1 MEIQTALRQ
10 FCDYSSFIRG
20 FSKATTQRYINAIH
34 LFASDMGITSIEE
47 VTEALFRSFMLQG
60 RVSRHWSANS
70 YITYHKSFVVFFR
83 WCVNEGYMEINP
95 ADGMEMPKTDRKLP
109 PKLSRQ
115 EATRILETAYN
126 MPYDY
131 TFLRYRNHAIF
142 AVFLY
147 AGLRK
152 QEVLSLTLT
161 DVDLQNR
168 TIFVRRGK
176 GAKDRIVPMGG
187 TLITIL
193 ERYLVERK
201 RLKKS
206 CPEFFTSLNRNVG
219 FTGTGMKRLIEK
231 MNRASGIPF
240 SAHKLRHSFAT
251 MMLEGGCDI
260 FSLSRMMGHSDI
272 KTTTIYLAATA
283 EHLRDQIDK
292 HPMDERATYKA
303 L

>member
-1 MEIQTALRQ
+1 MEITTALRQ

-20 FSKATTQRYINAIH
+20 FSRSTIQRYKSAIQ
-34 LFASDMGITSIEE
+34 LYASSCGI
-47 VTEALFRSFMLQG
+47 VTMEQATLQSFRSFMLDG
-60 RVSRHWSANS
+60 RTRRGWTANS
-70 YITYHKSFVVFFR
+70 YITYHKSFAVFFR
-83 WCVNEGYMEINP
+83 WCVNEGYMEENP
-95 ADGMEMPKTDRKLP
+95 ADGMEMPKMDRKLP
-109 PKLSRQ
+109 PKLTRQ
-115 EATRILETAYN
+115 EAQRILETARN
-126 MPYDY
+126 MPYPY

-142 AVFLY
+142 ATFLY

-152 QEVLSLTLT
+152 QEVLSLTLR

-168 TIFVRRGK
+168 TIFIRRGK

-187 TLITIL
+187 SLITIL

-201 RLKKS
+201 RLNKT
-206 CPEFFTSLNRNVG
+206 CPEFFTSLNRNCG
-219 FTGTGMKRLIEK
+219 FTGTGMKRLIVQ

-260 FSLSRMMGHSDI
+260 YSLSRMMGHSDI

-283 EHLRDQIDK
+283 EHLRDQIGK
-292 HPMDERATYKA
+292 HPLDEMKTYKA